1 MFFLFLLTINSKG
14 METGMHAREGDA
26 SPVLIS

>member
-1 MFFLFLLTINSKG
+1 MFFIFLLTINFNG
-14 METGMHAREGDA
+14 METGMHARDGDA